1 MLNSSPATHPDRK
14 FGGLP
19 VLRIDGIRD
28 AQRWAA
34 ENRDAIRATVTE
46 QGSVMIR
53 GLGLRDAAEAGA
65 VFRQL
70 APAGLMTEREAF
82 ASRQTYAQ
90 GVYSS
95 SKWPVNQPMCMHHE
109 LSYLL
114 QPPSLLMF
122 ACLSA
127 PTTGGATAV
136 ADSTAVLDALPTRLV
151 ERFEQQ
157 GWLLTRSYNDELGA
171 SFADAFGT
179 DDRGTVETYC
189 RANSIDFEWQRDGGL
204 RTWQRRRAI
213 VRHPITGRPCWFN
226 QIGFLNEWT
235 MAPEVHEY
243 LVDVY
248 GADGL
253 PFNTRFGNGDP
264 IDEDVVQLLN
274 DAYEANTVREPWQA
288 GDLLVVDNVRTAHS
302 REPFTGPRDV
312 VVGMSA

>member
-1 MLNSSPATHPDRK
+1 MLNSSPATHLDRK

-114 QPPSLLMF
+114 KPPNLLMIAWF
-122 ACLSA
+122 GVQPMMSA
-127 PTTGGATAV
+127 PTK
-136 ADSTAVLDALPTRLV
+136 
-151 ERFEQQ
+151 
-157 GWLLTRSYNDELGA
+157 A
-171 SFADAFGT
+171 SI
-179 DDRGTVETYC
+179 
-189 RANSIDFEWQRDGGL
+189 S
-204 RTWQRRRAI
+204 
-213 VRHPITGRPCWFN
+213 
-226 QIGFLNEWT
+226 
-235 MAPEVHEY
+235 
-243 LVDVY
+243 
-248 GADGL
+248 
-253 PFNTRFGNGDP
+253 
-264 IDEDVVQLLN
+264 
-274 DAYEANTVREPWQA
+274 
-288 GDLLVVDNVRTAHS
+288 
-302 REPFTGPRDV
+302 
-312 VVGMSA
+312 